1 MGTMQFGP
9 PGPFC
14 KFQHGYEPDQNF
26 LALNQCWKVM
36 LTMQSQ
42 NFDPKVHFCTQNQQF
57 YLPANFAYTPC
68 TFKNGRP
75 IQTFNILW
83 QIFQVC
89 LARLLDIMGLQ
100 GLNCRPWKV
109 GGGISCAFLEQLLP
123 SSGFV
128 GHLYKVQVRYVRLQY
143 KYDCQ
148 VLQNRWTETW
158 LYSVVL
164 LGLC

>member
-1 MGTMQFGP
+1 M
-9 PGPFC
+9 
-14 KFQHGYEPDQNF
+14 
-26 LALNQCWKVM
+26 
-36 LTMQSQ
+36 
-42 NFDPKVHFCTQNQQF
+42 HFCTQNQQF

-109 GGGISCAFLEQLLP
+109 GRRISCALQRFTSQVHLHYNSRDVPYICQWCTTTGCGLLHLLYI
-123 SSGFV
+123 SSTSISCDNYNN
-128 GHLYKVQVRYVRLQY
+128 L
-143 KYDCQ
+143 DAICI
-148 VLQNRWTETW
+148 TS
-158 LYSVVL
+158 LYSWKLHLLVVHWKNL
-164 LGLC
+164 HLQHDWKDVIWSYMHL